1 MANSITRHGTADIN
15 RRPLRRRANWVDLND
30 LIEQSAASSDIRRSD
45 VMGFSDKSPLST
57 STMHGFVDLQ
67 AYKVLDIIV
76 MRWCEFFYKT
86 RTFTV
91 CSSFTIFLM
100 PSMSK
105 IETGWPSTW
114 TLNTGRLVDALAN
127 KQEIVIMWA
136 MI

>member
-1 MANSITRHGTADIN
+1 
-15 RRPLRRRANWVDLND
+15 
-30 LIEQSAASSDIRRSD
+30 
-45 VMGFSDKSPLST
+45 
-57 STMHGFVDLQ
+57 
-67 AYKVLDIIV
+67 
-76 MRWCEFFYKT
+76 
-86 RTFTV
+86 
-91 CSSFTIFLM
+91 M